1 MTEQSRW
8 PTERAGR
15 STVLAQFGQAR
26 ADLMQ
31 WALTTGDV
39 LADAVVA
46 EMHEIGMKQARP
58 VLDKGVREGLASLVD
73 PPPALEALLRQ
84 TESVPGYVDDFL
96 LDQGPTPFYTSPLPV
111 HVIALNTGSLIRV
124 YGSPSISTVLTTTGR
139 LVDSAQ
145 RRIQETGAWLTRV
158 MLPGGLRVGQPGYVA
173 TLEVRMLHAHMRRL
187 ALDRGYDSSAHGCP
201 INQVDL
207 GRTWMDFTLTAYTA
221 EGLLGFGLSNR
232 ELADLYRYWWHIAH
246 LLGID
251 ARLVEGIAGNEA
263 AARLDAVFQTVTG
276 PVTEDSA
283 VLADATLASV
293 TSALNQMLK
302 APRGL
307 ARPALNA
314 IARRIHGDGM
324 CQDLRIPPAP
334 VADAWLGPVLS
345 GLALAR
351 DRRRRDPGRWQAA
364 IDRNLAAARDLLA
377 RPDHPT
383 AYQRGATGSDD

>member
-15 STVLAQFGQAR
+15 TTVLAQFGQAR
-26 ADLMQ
+26 TDLMH

-46 EMHEIGMKQARP
+46 EMHQIGMKQARP
-58 VLDKGVREGLASLVD
+58 MLSRGIREGLASLTD

-84 TESVPGYVDDFL
+84 VESVPGYADDSLF
-96 LDQGPTPFYTSPLPV
+96 DRGPLAFHTSPLPV
-111 HVIALNTGSLIRV
+111 HIITLNAGALIRV
-124 YGSPSISTVLTTTGR
+124 YESPSISKVLTTTGR

-145 RRIQETGAWLTRV
+145 RRIQETGAWLAQV
-158 MLPGGLRVGQPGYVA
+158 MLPGSLRVGQPGYVA

-187 ALDRGYDSSAHGCP
+187 ALDRGYDSSADGCP

-221 EGLLGFGLSNR
+221 EALLGFGLSNR
-232 ELADLYRYWWHIAH
+232 KLADLYRYWWYVAH

-283 VLADATLASV
+283 VLADATLASAA
-293 TSALNQMLK
+293 SRLHEALK
-302 APRGL
+302 APRVL

-314 IARRIHGDGM
+314 IARRIHGDSM

-334 VADAWLGPVLS
+334 IADAWLGPVLS
-345 GLALAR
+345 GFALAR
-351 DRRRRDPGRWQAA
+351 DRRRRDPRRWQAA
-364 IDRNLAAARDLLA
+364 IDQNLAVARGLLA
-377 RPDHPT
+377 RPDRPT
-383 AYQRGATGSDD
+383 AYQRGSTGSDD

>member
-1 MTEQSRW
+1 MIEQNPW

-46 EMHEIGMKQARP
+46 EMHQIGMKQARP
-58 VLDKGVREGLASLVD
+58 VLSRGIREGLDSLTD
-73 PPPALEALLRQ
+73 PPPAVEALLRQ
-84 TESVPGYVDDFL
+84 TESVPGYVDDSL
-96 LDQGPTPFYTSPLPV
+96 LDQGPMPFYTSPLPV
-111 HVIALNTGSLIRV
+111 HIIALNAGSLIRV
-124 YGSPSISTVLTTTGR
+124 YESPSISKVLTTTGR

-145 RRIQETGAWLTRV
+145 RRIRETGAWHAQV

-187 ALDRGYDSSAHGCP
+187 ALDRGYDSSADGCP

-221 EGLLGFGLSNR
+221 EELLGFGLSNR
-232 ELADLYRYWWHIAH
+232 ELADLYRYWWYIAH

-251 ARLVEGIAGNEA
+251 ARLVEGITGNEA

-283 VLADATLASV
+283 LLADATLVSV
-293 TSALNQMLK
+293 TSALHGMLK
-302 APRGL
+302 VPRGL

-314 IARRIHGDGM
+314 ITRRVHGDSM
-324 CQDLRIPPAP
+324 CQDLRIPAAP
-334 VADAWLGPVLS
+334 IADAWLGPALS

-364 IDRNLAAARDLLA
+364 IDQNLAATRSVLA
-377 RPDHPT
+377 RPDQPT
-383 AYQRGATGSDD
+383 AYQRGATGSHD